1 MGTKYPLS
9 EREQKIERFY
19 LMMLAQVLRAHD
31 RQVRQ
36 IRDLNVEI
44 ANLKSQN
51 IRKAQRR

>member
-1 MGTKYPLS
+1 MGTKYSLS

-19 LMMLAQVLRAHD
+19 LTMLAQVLRAYD